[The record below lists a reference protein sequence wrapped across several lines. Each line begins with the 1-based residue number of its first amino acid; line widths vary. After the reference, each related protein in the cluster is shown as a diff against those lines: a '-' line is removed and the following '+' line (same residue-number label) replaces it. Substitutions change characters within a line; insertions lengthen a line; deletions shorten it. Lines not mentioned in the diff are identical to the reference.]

1 MSNTIGFL
9 NYIRLVWL
17 DATLAHHI
25 SSKNIETVKK
35 NLYNLIEKEI
45 QSKEVTRKTIDVL
58 THTWIRIPSK
68 DRGLREDAMK
78 FYDEI
83 SPSKKLLLHWG
94 MLLIRFPFFRDI
106 CYYIGLLDS
115 IQKEIPVKK
124 LHQKMVEK
132 WGHRT
137 SMIRALDRVI
147 QSMIEWN
154 VITKSK
160 SFLYVNEPIE
170 IKETDLLLWFLECLF
185 KAENVQT
192 MTYENLISSLTKFP
206 FVINLP
212 SYYVKKSKRFEYY
225 IQGTN
230 LETVSLKNDM

>member
-25 SSKNIETVKK
+25 SSKDIETVKE
-35 NLYNLIEKEI
+35 NLYTLIEKEI

-58 THTWIRIPSK
+58 TRTWIRIPSK
-68 DRGLREDAMK
+68 DKGLQEDAMK

-154 VITKSK
+154 VITKSN

-230 LETVSLKNDM
+230 LETVSLKNAM

>member
-1 MSNTIGFL
+1 MI
-9 NYIRLVWL
+9 
-17 DATLAHHI
+17 
-25 SSKNIETVKK
+25 
-35 NLYNLIEKEI
+35 
-45 QSKEVTRKTIDVL
+45 
-58 THTWIRIPSK
+58 
-68 DRGLREDAMK
+68 
-78 FYDEI
+78 
-83 SPSKKLLLHWG
+83 
-94 MLLIRFPFFRDI
+94 
-106 CYYIGLLDS
+106 
-115 IQKEIPVKK
+115 
-124 LHQKMVEK
+124 EK

-154 VITKSK
+154 VITKSN

-230 LETVSLKNDM
+230 LETISLKSVI

>member
-1 MSNTIGFL
+1 LSNAIGFL
-9 NYIRLVWL
+9 NYIRLGWL
-17 DATLAHHI
+17 DATLAHHT

-35 NLYNLIEKEI
+35 NLYDLIEKEI

-58 THTWIRIPSK
+58 TRTWIRIPSK
-68 DRGLREDAMK
+68 DRSLQEDAMK

-124 LHQKMVEK
+124 LHQKMIEK

-154 VITKSK
+154 VITKSN

-185 KAENVQT
+185 KAENAQT
-192 MTYENLISSLTKFP
+192 MTYENLVSSLTKFP

-230 LETVSLKNDM
+230 LETVSLKNVM

>member
-1 MSNTIGFL
+1 MSNAIGFL

-25 SSKNIETVKK
+25 SSKNIETVKE
-35 NLYNLIEKEI
+35 NLYALIEKEI

-58 THTWIRIPSK
+58 TRTWVRIPSK
-68 DRGLREDAMK
+68 DKSLQEDAIK

-124 LHQKMVEK
+124 LHQKMIEK

-154 VITKSK
+154 VITKSN

-230 LETVSLKNDM
+230 LETISLKNVT

>member
-1 MSNTIGFL
+1 M
-9 NYIRLVWL
+9 
-17 DATLAHHI
+17 AHHI

-35 NLYNLIEKEI
+35 NLYDLIEKEI

-83 SPSKKLLLHWG
+83 PPSKKLLLHWG
-94 MLLIRFPFFRDI
+94 MLLIRFPFFRDT

-124 LHQKMVEK
+124 LHQKMIEK

-154 VITKSK
+154 VITKSN

-185 KAENVQT
+185 KAENAQT
-192 MTYENLISSLTKFP
+192 MTYENLVSSLTKFP
-206 FVINLP
+206 FEINLP

-230 LETVSLKNDM
+230 LETVSLKNAM

>member
-1 MSNTIGFL
+1 MSKEIGFL
-9 NYIRLVWL
+9 NYIRLEWL
-17 DATLAHHI
+17 DAALAHHI
-25 SSKNIETVKK
+25 SSKNIKAVKK
-35 NLYNLIEKEI
+35 NLYDLIEKEI
-45 QSKEVTRKTIDVL
+45 QSKEVTRKTIDAL
-58 THTWIRIPSK
+58 TRTWIRIPSK
-68 DRGLREDAMK
+68 DRSLQEDAMK

-94 MLLIRFPFFRDI
+94 MLLIRFPFFRDV

-124 LHQKMVEK
+124 LHQKMIEK

-154 VITKSK
+154 VITKSN

-170 IKETDLLLWFLECLF
+170 IKEIDLLLWFLECLF
-185 KAENVQT
+185 KAENAQT
-192 MTYENLISSLTKFP
+192 MTYENLVSSLTKFP

-230 LETVSLKNDM
+230 LETISLKNVM

>member
-1 MSNTIGFL
+1 MSNAIGFL

-35 NLYNLIEKEI
+35 NLYDLIEKEI

-58 THTWIRIPSK
+58 TRTWVRIPSEDK
-68 DRGLREDAMK
+68 GLQEDAMK

-154 VITKSK
+154 VITKSN

-170 IKETDLLLWFLECLF
+170 IKENDLSLWFLECLF

-192 MTYENLISSLTKFP
+192 MLYENLVSSLTKFP

-230 LETVSLKNDM
+230 LETVSLKNVM

>member
-1 MSNTIGFL
+1 M
-9 NYIRLVWL
+9 
-17 DATLAHHI
+17 
-25 SSKNIETVKK
+25 
-35 NLYNLIEKEI
+35 
-45 QSKEVTRKTIDVL
+45 
-58 THTWIRIPSK
+58 
-68 DRGLREDAMK
+68 
-78 FYDEI
+78 
-83 SPSKKLLLHWG
+83 
-94 MLLIRFPFFRDI
+94 
-106 CYYIGLLDS
+106 
-115 IQKEIPVKK
+115 VKK
-124 LHQKMVEK
+124 LKFYNNFKISNIHKNSILLVGNFDGLHLGHQKIIEK

-154 VITKSK
+154 VITKSN

-230 LETVSLKNDM
+230 LETVSLKNAM

>member
-35 NLYNLIEKEI
+35 NLYDLIEKEI

-58 THTWIRIPSK
+58 TRTWIRIPSK
-68 DRGLREDAMK
+68 DKSLQEDAIK

-124 LHQKMVEK
+124 LHQKMIEK

-154 VITKSK
+154 VITKSN

-230 LETVSLKNDM
+230 LETISLKNVM

>member
-1 MSNTIGFL
+1 MSKEIGFL
-9 NYIRLVWL
+9 NYIRLEWL
-17 DATLAHHI
+17 DAALAHHI
-25 SSKNIETVKK
+25 SSKNIKAVKK
-35 NLYNLIEKEI
+35 NLYDLIEKEI
-45 QSKEVTRKTIDVL
+45 QSKEVTRKTIDAL
-58 THTWIRIPSK
+58 TRTWIRIPSK
-68 DRGLREDAMK
+68 DRSLQEDAMK

-94 MLLIRFPFFRDI
+94 MLLIRFPFFRDV

-124 LHQKMVEK
+124 LHQKMIEK

-154 VITKSK
+154 VITKSN

-170 IKETDLLLWFLECLF
+170 IKEIDLLLWFLECLS
-185 KAENVQT
+185 KAENAQT
-192 MTYENLISSLTKFP
+192 MTYENLVSSLTKFP

-230 LETVSLKNDM
+230 LETISLKNVM

>member
-58 THTWIRIPSK
+58 TRTWVRIPSEDK
-68 DRGLREDAMK
+68 GLQEDAMK

-154 VITKSK
+154 VITKSN

-230 LETVSLKNDM
+230 LETISLKSVI

>member
-1 MSNTIGFL
+1 
-9 NYIRLVWL
+9 
-17 DATLAHHI
+17 
-25 SSKNIETVKK
+25 
-35 NLYNLIEKEI
+35 
-45 QSKEVTRKTIDVL
+45 
-58 THTWIRIPSK
+58 
-68 DRGLREDAMK
+68 MK

-124 LHQKMVEK
+124 LHQKMIEK

-154 VITKSK
+154 VITKSN

-170 IKETDLLLWFLECLF
+170 IKEIDLLLWFLECLF
-185 KAENVQT
+185 KAENAQT
-192 MTYENLISSLTKFP
+192 MTYENLVSSLTKFP

-212 SYYVKKSKRFEYY
+212 SYYAKKSKRFEYY